1 MFFQPPPSQNVF
13 FCIHRVYQ
21 LHKKDIAV
29 WNPIEDAWNCSRGG
43 GNVFSWDQVSAEH
56 RLQLLCLLAP
66 FPTFLRMDPEGG
78 VGLLRGQEN
87 VLMGR
92 RKLRGIFWRVESCGE
107 WGVAGKSVRRECWP
121 VNTAPDE
128 PARED

>member
-1 MFFQPPPSQNVF
+1 MHPDVNTGDACFSRLLLLKMFSFASIEFTSFTRRTLQFGIQF
-13 FCIHRVYQ
+13 
-21 LHKKDIAV
+21 
-29 WNPIEDAWNCSRGG
+29 EDAWNCSRGG
-43 GNVFSWDQVSAEH
+43 GNVFSLDQVSAEH

-92 RKLRGIFWRVESCGE
+92 RKLRGIFWRLGGIGE
-107 WGVAGKSVRRECWP
+107 NRVLLP
-121 VNTAPDE
+121 VVNL
-128 PARED
+128 